1 MKKSAYHIIGLMSGT
16 SLDGLDIC
24 YAQYSFSGK
33 WSFKIIK
40 AVTIPYSKEWIAT
53 LKGLVD
59 KSPSQI
65 DVIDKDYTKFLA
77 NLVLDFISKY
87 KISIIDA
94 ISSHGH
100 TAIHKPNKGLTFQIG
115 NLKILSELTNYTC
128 VCDFRTQDVNLG
140 GQGAPL
146 VPVGDKLL
154 FNKYDFCI
162 NLGGFSNIS
171 FSKLNKLIAFDICP
185 LNIILNYYSKKL
197 GHDYDYL
204 GYLASTGQ
212 IIKPLLE
219 NLNSLNYYQISGPKS
234 LGLEWVV
241 ENFHE
246 TIKNYD
252 KNVNDILKTLVEHA
266 AFQISETLNQ
276 YGNGQVLLSGGGTY
290 NEFFIKILTQHS
302 NSKFII
308 PSKPI
313 IDYKEALIF
322 GFLGVLKLRNEINC
336 MKSVTGASKN
346 HSTGKIYQIFK

>member
-1 MKKSAYHIIGLMSGT
+1 MKKSSYHIIGLMSGT

-40 AVTIPYSKEWIAT
+40 AVTIPYSKEWVAS

-65 DVIDKDYTKFLA
+65 DVIDKDYTKLLA

-100 TAIHKPNKGLTFQIG
+100 TAIHKPNEGLTFQIG
-115 NLKILSELTNYTC
+115 NLKILAELTNHTC
-128 VCDFRTQDVNLG
+128 VCDFRTQDVDLG

-219 NLNSLNYYQISGPKS
+219 NLNSLNYYQIYGPKS

-252 KNVNDILKTLVEHA
+252 NTIKDILRTLVEHA
-266 AFQISETLNQ
+266 AIQISKILDQ